1 MLDGSDFP
9 KQGRK
14 SVGVTR
20 QYCGRLGKVANCQAG
35 MFLAYVSPLGR
46 ALVDK
51 RLYLPENW
59 TSDRGRCDAAGVPEE
74 RRQYRSKTELAL
86 EIVKRAL
93 ERGHLEAGWVAGDLE
108 AGWVAGETPLVCRR
122 PSVRAWRTWECDTSW
137 TFRRASRCGRWI
149 LSGPVQ
155 PIRDGALLPSP
166 SWWMGSGVPAAFQRR
181 SMEEGG
187 AQRRIG

>member
-1 MLDGSDFP
+1 MRPGWNIRRRCGCWTAADFP

-93 ERGHLEAGWVAGDLE
+93 ERGHLEAGWVAGDD
-108 AGWVAGETPLVCRR
+108 AFGMS
-122 PSVRAWRTWECDTSW
+122 PS
-137 TFRRASRCGRWI
+137 FREGLADLGMRYVLDVPAASRCGRWI
-149 LSGPVQ
+149 PCGPVQ
-155 PIRDGALLPSP
+155 PIRTGRSSQAQAGG
-166 SWWMGSGVPAAFQRR
+166 WAAAYH
-181 SMEEGG
+181 GG